1 MGCPECGQQIKIPA
15 PPKNKTIVG
24 ELSYPDPAP
33 PTPRRSEVHLEP
45 EPRRSEVH
53 LEPELVDTS
62 SSGGTGRQ
70 VLLLA
75 AAIVLTSVVSI
86 LTMVLLNLSEK
97 KKLREEQAELSEEQ
111 DRVSQMRSKVTA
123 ERLKVER
130 MRDEATTILDKAA
143 REREATAEDLRK
155 IEVVPKQ
162 NAAILSQIKR
172 ERTECELEQKQ
183 LEKKRR
189 EIEEDRSK
197 TAASLRRLDE
207 ERSALLKLKRSVDEE
222 NGKAKLDRERAEQDA
237 KQALLVLTEAREKD
251 LQTKANLQKIEKA
264 LVQFTNKLR
273 SKSPEE
279 RKQVAR
285 ALEELGPCAAKADY
299 DLCISVIT
307 ETEPEMKRAV
317 LEALNSVQPRLHH
330 LVMRLLIPPV
340 ENSAD
345 HYIETINKLPLFG
358 RAGLPLIE
366 AQFEAKLPNVERLSL
381 FQLKRLL
388 TAHAQALGS
397 IARQHDEAVPLLIK
411 LPVSRCASRFEP
423 RHQFGLERI
432 VGRHLLA
439 AVATKPA
446 LKKQTLPFFR
456 SLLSS
461 EAEED
466 RLFGVEALATTT
478 FRKEAIIYLEG
489 LKSDPSPRV
498 KAAVRKALQ
507 QESTDKE

>member
-1 MGCPECGQQIKIPA
+1 
-15 PPKNKTIVG
+15 
-24 ELSYPDPAP
+24 
-33 PTPRRSEVHLEP
+33 
-45 EPRRSEVH
+45 
-53 LEPELVDTS
+53 
-62 SSGGTGRQ
+62 
-70 VLLLA
+70 VLLLV
-75 AAIVLTSVVSI
+75 AAIVLTAVVSI
-86 LTMVLLNLSEK
+86 LTMLLLNLSEA
-97 KKLREEQAELSEEQ
+97 KKLREEQSELSEEQ

-123 ERLKVER
+123 ERLKVEK
-130 MRDEATTILDKAA
+130 MREEATTILDKAA

-172 ERTECELEQKQ
+172 ERTECELQQKQ
-183 LEKKRR
+183 
-189 EIEEDRSK
+189 IEEDRSK

-222 NGKAKLDRERAEQDA
+222 NGKAKLDRERAERDA
-237 KQALLVLTEAREKD
+237 KQALLALTEAREKD

-264 LVQFTNKLR
+264 LEQFKNKLR

-279 RKQVAR
+279 RKHVAR

-299 DLCISVIT
+299 DLCVSVIT
-307 ETEPEMKRAV
+307 ETEPEIKRAV

-411 LPVSRCASRFEP
+411 LPVSRCASRFDP

-507 QESTDKE
+507 QESTEKE